1 MFNQREGANFFFS
14 HLNLYGQLIA
24 SCKMVITSSL
34 TFTFQEKRGKIKRIS
49 SNKIEGI
56 APTSEK
62 QKFPEIPNTLPLTFQ

>member
-1 MFNQREGANFFFS
+1 MSLKKRE
-14 HLNLYGQLIA
+14 
-24 SCKMVITSSL
+24 
-34 TFTFQEKRGKIKRIS
+34 KIKRIS